1 MKISILTLGCK
12 VNQAESAMIE
22 GNLRKH
28 GISIV
33 SLYEHPDYC
42 VVNTCTVTA
51 KSDYQS
57 RQLIRRAFKAGA
69 KVLVTGCYSELKP
82 DEVRKMVGVHE
93 IVKNSDK
100 LQIIKTLTNNT
111 KSYSLCYF
119 GRSRPYIKVQDGCN
133 NACTYCI
140 VQKARGRS
148 RSVEVSE
155 VVRQAVEFESEG
167 YNEIVLTGIH
177 LGVYGID
184 LIPKKNLSNL
194 IRTLLDKTKIPRI
207 RLSSLDV
214 NEIDDEI
221 IELLQEIRL
230 CKHVHIPVQSG
241 DNNILKRM
249 HRKYTTDDYKT
260 VINKIK
266 TKITDISIGT
276 DVIVGFPGEGEK
288 EFKNTKTFLDSLPL
302 TYMHIFPFSS
312 RPNTV
317 ASQMPMNVSSS
328 VKKERVNEL
337 KVLHTK
343 KKQAYLNS
351 QIHKILDIII
361 EEQGNE
367 TYSVGTSSNYLKV
380 KVYENWHPKK
390 SLIYVRIS
398 EREGDMLRGIDID
411 KM

>member
-12 VNQAESAMIE
+12 VNQTESAMIE

-51 KSDYQS
+51 KSDYKS

-100 LQIIKTLTNNT
+100 LQIIKMLTNNT

-317 ASQMPMNVSSS
+317 ASQIPMHVSSS

-380 KVYENWHPKK
+380 KVYENWYPKK
-390 SLIYVRIS
+390 SLIYLRIS

>member
-317 ASQMPMNVSSS
+317 ASQMPMYVSSS

-380 KVYENWHPKK
+380 KVYENWYPKK

>member
-100 LQIIKTLTNNT
+100 LQIIKMLTNNT

-317 ASQMPMNVSSS
+317 ASQMPMYVSSS

-380 KVYENWHPKK
+380 KVYENWYPKK

>member
-100 LQIIKTLTNNT
+100 LQIIKMLTNNT

-317 ASQMPMNVSSS
+317 ASQMPMYVSSS

-367 TYSVGTSSNYLKV
+367 TYSVGTSSNHLKV